1 MGDHPGNHG
10 STSLASAV
18 VCVPARNEAERLPR
32 LLRALAAQEGSSAA
46 APLKVVVV
54 ANNCTDGTADSVRAL
69 ESSGAIDTLSLR
81 LIEET
86 FVGIAAHVGTARRRA
101 LDEGAAWLDAS
112 GTPDGVL
119 LTTDADAW
127 LDPSWVA
134 ANLRALERAEIV
146 GGRLVIDA
154 EDETDPA
161 LAAFHARVERYW
173 AGVRALED
181 TLDPPPHDP
190 APRHGDHTGGSL
202 ALRASL
208 YRAVGGLPTIP
219 RGEDNALVAAV
230 QRAGGRLRHCP
241 AVSVRVSARTAGRA
255 EGGMATEMLRRSRVV
270 REGEAYQLP
279 VAAHWQTVILRRAAL
294 RRAFREGASAAA
306 LHALGLDAADLAAID
321 VPGCPNDIAFVER
334 AHARLEARDGPAAE
348 CGLDEAVAAVEAL
361 AAFLKR
367 ETAA

>member
-1 MGDHPGNHG
+1 MGTNLGP
-10 STSLASAV
+10 AV

-32 LLRALAAQEGSSAA
+32 LLRALAAQEGFSAA
-46 APLKVVVV
+46 APLKVIVV
-54 ANNCTDGTADSVRAL
+54 ANNCTDGTADSARAL
-69 ESSGAIDTLSLR
+69 EGSGAIDRLALR
-81 LIEET
+81 LIEAT
-86 FVGIAAHVGTARRRA
+86 YVGIDAHVGTARRRA
-101 LDEGAAWLDAS
+101 LDEGAAWLEAA
-112 GTPDGVL
+112 GTPHGAL

-127 LDPSWVA
+127 LDPSWVG

-146 GGRLVIDA
+146 GGRLVID

-173 AGVRALED
+173 SGVRALED
-181 TLDPPPHDP
+181 ALDPPPHDP

-208 YRAVGGLPTIP
+208 YRAVGGLPAIP

-255 EGGMATEMLRRSRVV
+255 EGGMATEMLRRARVV
-270 REGEAYQLP
+270 RDGEAYRLP
-279 VAAHWQTVILRRAAL
+279 EAAHWQRVILRRAAL
-294 RRAFREGASAAA
+294 RRAFREGASAAS

-348 CGLDEAVAAVEAL
+348 CGLDEAVAGLDNL
-361 AAFLKR
+361 AASLR
-367 ETAA
+367 PEAAA